1 MTKYIRIYIE
11 LTNLQVWRSKDFED
25 IDFEVKN
32 TPNNQNW
39 YLPAPYLLKKNV
51 HIAEVCKYYNIN

>member
-11 LTNLQVWRSKDFED
+11 LTNLQVWRSKDFEN

-39 YLPAPYLLKKNV
+39 YLPAPYLPKKCS
-51 HIAEVCKYYNIN
+51 HC